1 MRRRRHG
8 HGDGMLGRTAACAS
22 FASVCVLLAVSPLAA
37 QQDAPAA
44 AIARW
49 CTIVADAARSTDE
62 RLDALVALQDRGA
75 LPPALVAQAMGDAD
89 DDVARAAAAIVR
101 HEWRELPSALFAGLD
116 ASPRAARVFLRE
128 LAQAPRP
135 AAVAWAAARCGPEV
149 ARDDRLLALVAS
161 GGALQG
167 EAADLVLQALLD
179 GDLTDGARAAQA
191 MLPARSADRL
201 LGKLHAALQSS
212 SVDVLRVPPL
222 LDRLSASGLRQLLG
236 LIVSLPDDR
245 ALALCDHLQLRAPQL
260 LGERVAAALDDPTPL
275 STCWLPHAGPHLGV
289 PSRRERL
296 EALLADANE
305 AMPRREHA
313 FTGLLA
319 ARLATPAMLDF
330 ASDVDT
336 VRSERQLR
344 VRRLLDAAV
353 EAIPPDVLLRW
364 LDTDEQQALR
374 VVQALSRRRGL
385 EPELGQRL
393 ARDLLAATTADGQ
406 YLAAAAYALVQ
417 RGDEASLRASWP
429 VLRRSARFEDLADG
443 LARRQEAFAGSLLRD
458 ELAALAAPADAAAA
472 PHVAAA
478 SGPEDVATRE
488 RHRAAVLLALATHG
502 DADAVQQLVAG
513 AATSAPGFVRRCA
526 HHVPVLPAAA
536 ARALLA
542 TAGVHADGV
551 AGSPLDAELR
561 VELVAWAAGAVADAE
576 VAAAMVALWRQPAR
590 EPQDGDRGSEDRG
603 GDRNDEQNAGR
614 SSGRDAELVAELRDV
629 ALRALTAG
637 PRRRELV
644 AELRAAIAAGP
655 LSEHLLPLPY
665 EALGSMP
672 TPLAADDLR
681 LCAELLLWPACTDPA
696 RDAEGAA
703 RFPDGTGG
711 FPLVVAIA
719 QRLRGASPDAV
730 DAAFATV
737 LADLAADPRLAS
749 LVPQRLLVF
758 WRTLTIEPAL
768 LQRLGE
774 RLAPLLR
781 SDDRALRGPADR
793 YLGDARLRRGEPAVD
808 AMRAAIA
815 GLLRLPS
822 QRAHARVFLGERDP
836 GAGVDPWAALSAQ
849 PYVAMAHAAVA
860 ARDAA
865 ALRSALHGIREFAG
879 HDAGTLAT
887 LDTFPTPES
896 LR

>member
-1 MRRRRHG
+1 MTCRTRIEAARAAFAC
-8 HGDGMLGRTAACAS
+8 LGP
-22 FASVCVLLAVSPLAA
+22 LLAAGSLPA

-49 CTIVADAARSTDE
+49 CTIVAEVARSTDE
-62 RLDALVALQDRGA
+62 RLAALVALQDRGA
-75 LPPALVAQAMGDAD
+75 LPPALAAQLMGDAD

-101 HEWRELPSALFAGLD
+101 HEWRELPPDLFAGLD
-116 ASPRAARVFLRE
+116 RSPRAARVFLRE
-128 LAQAPRP
+128 LAIAPRP
-135 AAVAWAAARCGPEV
+135 AALAWAAGRCGAEV
-149 ARDDRLLALVAS
+149 ERDDRLLALAAG

-167 EAADLVLQALLD
+167 EAADLVLQSVLD
-179 GDLTDGARAAQA
+179 GDITDGARAALA

-201 LGKLHAALQSS
+201 LGKLHAALQAESA
-212 SVDVLRVPPL
+212 DVLRAPPL
-222 LDRLSASGLRQLLG
+222 LDRLSPAGLRQLLG
-236 LIVSLPDDR
+236 LIVSLPDAR

-275 STCWLPHAGPHLGV
+275 ATCWLPHAGPHLGV
-289 PSRRERL
+289 PARRQRL

-305 AMPRREHA
+305 AMERREHA

-353 EAIPPDVLLRW
+353 EAIPTEVLLRW

-385 EPELGQRL
+385 EPELGRRL

-406 YLAAAAYALVQ
+406 YLAAAAFALVH
-417 RGDEASLRASWP
+417 RGDEASVRAAWP
-429 VLRRSARFEDLADG
+429 VLRSSARFEDLADG
-443 LARRQEAFAGSLLRD
+443 LARRQEAFAGSLLRS
-458 ELAALAAPADAAAA
+458 ELAALAAAPADAVATQDS
-472 PHVAAA
+472 AAA
-478 SGPEDVATRE
+478 SGPEDAGIRE
-488 RHRAAVLLALATHG
+488 RHRAAVLLALATRG
-502 DADAVQQLVAG
+502 DAEAVQQLVAG
-513 AATSAPGFVRRCA
+513 AASAAPGFVRRCA

-536 ARALLA
+536 ARQLLA
-542 TAGVHADGV
+542 TAGVAADGL
-551 AGSPLDAELR
+551 APSALDAELR
-561 VELVAWAAGAVADAE
+561 VELVAWAAGAVGDTE
-576 VAAAMVALWRQPAR
+576 VAAVMAALWRQPTQAGDGAGDGAAGPAS
-590 EPQDGDRGSEDRG
+590 EPAD
-603 GDRNDEQNAGR
+603 
-614 SSGRDAELVAELRDV
+614 ELVAELRDV
-629 ALRALTAG
+629 ALRALMAS
-637 PRRRELV
+637 PRRSELV

-655 LSEHLLPLPY
+655 LPASMLPLPY
-665 EALGSMP
+665 EALGSMV
-672 TPLAADDLR
+672 TPLGADDLR
-681 LCAELLLWPACTDPA
+681 VCAELLLWPACTDPA
-696 RDAEGAA
+696 RDAEAAA

-711 FPLVVAIA
+711 FPLVTAIA

-730 DAAFATV
+730 DAAFAAV
-737 LADLAADPRLAS
+737 LAELAADPRLAS

-758 WRTLTIEPAL
+758 WRTLTIEPPL
-768 LQRLGE
+768 LQKLGE
-774 RLAPLLR
+774 RLAPLVR
-781 SDDRALRGPADR
+781 TDDRTLRGPADR
-793 YLGDARLRRGEPAVD
+793 FLGDARLRRGEPAAD

-865 ALRSALHGIREFAG
+865 ALRAALHGIREFAG
-879 HDAGTLAT
+879 HDADALAT
-887 LDTFPTPES
+887 LGTFPTPES

>member
-1 MRRRRHG
+1 MTRTRI
-8 HGDGMLGRTAACAS
+8 DVARTAFACLAP
-22 FASVCVLLAVSPLAA
+22 LLAAGSLAA

-44 AIARW
+44 EVARW
-49 CTIVADAARSTDE
+49 SLVVADAARSTDE

-75 LPPALVAQAMGDAD
+75 LSPALAARAMGDAD

-101 HEWRELPSALFAGLD
+101 HEWRELPPALFAGLD
-116 ASPRAARVFLRE
+116 RSPRAARVFLRE

-135 AAVAWAAARCGPEV
+135 AAVAWVAGRCGPEV
-149 ARDDRLLALVAS
+149 ARDDRLLALAAG

-167 EAADLVLQALLD
+167 EAADLVLQSVLD
-179 GDLTDGARAAQA
+179 GDITDGARAALA
-191 MLPARSADRL
+191 LLPARSADRL
-201 LGKLHAALQSS
+201 LGKLHAALQGE
-212 SVDVLRVPPL
+212 SVDVLRAPPL
-222 LDRLSASGLRQLLG
+222 LDRLSPEGLRQLLG
-236 LIVSLPDDR
+236 LIVSLPDER

-260 LGERVAAALDDPTPL
+260 LAERVAAALDDPTPL
-275 STCWLPHAGPHLGV
+275 STCWLPHAGPHLGG
-289 PSRRERL
+289 PARRERL
-296 EALLADANE
+296 EALLADADE
-305 AMPRREHA
+305 AMARREHA

-319 ARLATPAMLDF
+319 ARVVTAAMLDF

-353 EAIPPDVLLRW
+353 EAIPKDVLLRW

-406 YLAAAAYALVQ
+406 YLAAAAFALVQ
-417 RGDEASLRASWP
+417 RGDEASLRAAWP
-429 VLRRSARFEDLADG
+429 VLRRSSRFEDLADG
-443 LARRQEAFAGSLLRD
+443 LARRPEAYAAALLRS
-458 ELAALAAPADAAAA
+458 ELAALAAEPAAAGDPAD
-472 PHVAAA
+472 
-478 SGPEDVATRE
+478 GATRE
-488 RHRAAVLLALATHG
+488 RHRAAIALALATRG
-502 DADAVQQLVAG
+502 DAEAVQQLVAG
-513 AATSAPGFVRRCA
+513 AASASPGFVRRCA
-526 HHVPVLPAAA
+526 HHVPVLPPVAARQLLAAA
-536 ARALLA
+536 
-542 TAGVHADGV
+542 GVAADGL
-551 AGSPLDAELR
+551 AASALDAERR
-561 VELVAWAAGAVADAE
+561 VEIVAWAAGSVADAE
-576 VAAAMVALWRQPAR
+576 VAAAMATLWRQPTPPLPAGDGAA
-590 EPQDGDRGSEDRG
+590 EPADQPA
-603 GDRNDEQNAGR
+603 DE
-614 SSGRDAELVAELRDV
+614 LLAELRDV
-629 ALRALTAG
+629 ALRALMAS
-637 PRRRELV
+637 PRRADLV

-655 LSEHLLPLPY
+655 LPAPMLPLPY
-665 EALGSMP
+665 EALGTMP
-672 TPLAADDLR
+672 TPLGADDLR
-681 LCAELLLWPACTDPA
+681 LCAELLLWPACTDRA
-696 RDAEGAA
+696 RDADAAA

-730 DAAFATV
+730 DAAFAAV
-737 LADLAADPRLAS
+737 LADLAAEPRLAS

-758 WRTLTIEPAL
+758 WRTLTIEPPL
-768 LQRLGE
+768 LQKLGE

-793 YLGDARLRRGEPAVD
+793 FLGDARLRRGEPAVE

-836 GAGVDPWAALSAQ
+836 GAGIDPWAALSAQ

-860 ARDAA
+860 TRDASALQA
-865 ALRSALHGIREFAG
+865 ALLGIREFAG
-879 HDAGTLAT
+879 HDAGALAT
-887 LDTFPTPES
+887 LDTFPPPES